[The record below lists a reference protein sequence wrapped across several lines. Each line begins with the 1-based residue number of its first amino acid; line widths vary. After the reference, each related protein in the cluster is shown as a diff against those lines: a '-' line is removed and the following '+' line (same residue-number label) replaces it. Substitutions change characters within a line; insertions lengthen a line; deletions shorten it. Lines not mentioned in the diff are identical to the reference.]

1 MGVEGRLNG
10 PTNTSARTDA
20 RSNYVSKY
28 KGSPREAE
36 APRDAERGYHTVEPP
51 EFKRYVHERTQPR

>member
-10 PTNTSARTDA
+10 PANISARTDA
-20 RSNYVSKY
+20 RSNYASKY

-36 APRDAERGYHTVEPP
+36 APRDAERGYYTVELP
-51 EFKRYVHERTQPR
+51 EFERYVRERAQPR